1 MEPEWRMFIT
11 WFGQEV
17 TKNASKRISIG
28 DIGQRGLHLKIFG
41 AKLIEECLE
50 LNVGTIAVLH
60 VGWVNGVSSDMG
72 LHAFE
77 VAAAV
82 RAKGRIHRVSTTFD
96 FFDAFHRW
104 ASW

>member
-28 DIGQRGLHLKIFG
+28 DIGQRRLHLKIFG

-50 LNVGTIAVLH
+50 LTLA
-60 VGWVNGVSSDMG
+60 
-72 LHAFE
+72 
-77 VAAAV
+77 
-82 RAKGRIHRVSTTFD
+82 R
-96 FFDAFHRW
+96 
-104 ASW
+104 